1 MPLNQKLQVKRVA
14 GSVSAKLNSGA
25 HDCCFVFA
33 QGIALLGEITR
44 TRPHMPDPFNILSYW
59 RSSAMLETGINA
71 LLVSLDKRGS
81 SFLQQVYQFLYK

>member
-1 MPLNQKLQVKRVA
+1 MPLNQKLQMKGAA
-14 GSVSAKLNSGA
+14 GLVSAKLNSGA

-44 TRPHMPDPFNILSYW
+44 TMPRMPDPFNILSYW

-71 LLVSLDKRGS
+71 LSESLDKRELF
-81 SFLQQVYQFLYK
+81 FLQRVYQFLHK

>member
-1 MPLNQKLQVKRVA
+1 MSYKWIQTYIHYELTRNGVGVGTEIDKTSEKR
-14 GSVSAKLNSGA
+14 SQRYLENIK
-25 HDCCFVFA
+25 
-33 QGIALLGEITR
+33 R

-81 SFLQQVYQFLYK
+81 FFLQQVYQFLYK